1 MEDDVC
7 LDVLVSWLAGR
18 LFNFFIWDSTML
30 FFPFKLGR
38 DPTLT
43 KLIYFSIFL
52 LPQPELRLKMLI
64 VSSLLNKYLASAEC
78 HSTVA
83 PLVILVS

>member
-18 LFNFFIWDSTML
+18 LFNFFVWDSTML
-30 FFPFKLGR
+30 FFPLKLGH

-43 KLIYFSIFL
+43 KLLFSRFFS
-52 LPQPELRLKMLI
+52 PHSKKYDLK
-64 VSSLLNKYLASAEC
+64 SLMQ
-78 HSTVA
+78 VA
-83 PLVILVS
+83 YRHMHHFCFSEKGRVLW